1 MTRRLLLLAALFAA
15 SRVDPALAERLILSL
30 SSNEVAIGSNY
41 TGSRLV
47 AFGMIERDGQNVPRD
62 GPFDIV
68 VTVLGPREGIVVR
81 RKELLGP
88 IWLNRSQQKFVQIP
102 SFLGVFSSRPVGE
115 IMDGAMR
122 RKLRIGVDAI
132 VNAPEFTIDRGGDDD
147 PFRAALS
154 RLKTRDSLYVENPR
168 GVTFV
173 SEGFFRAAIPLPA
186 VAPVGS
192 YEVEA
197 SLIANGV
204 VVARR
209 QANFELVKTGLEEQL
224 TELAR
229 ERPFLLGL
237 GTAGMSLMFGWLASV
252 IFRRD

>member
-1 MTRRLLLLAALFAA
+1 MRWRTRLFAALLAASATG
-15 SRVDPALAERLILSL
+15 PAGAERLILSL

-47 AFGMIERDGQNVPRD
+47 AFGVIERDGQNVPRT
-62 GPFDIV
+62 GPFDVV
-68 VTVLGPREGIVVR
+68 VTVLGPREGVVVR

-88 IWLNRSQQKFVQIP
+88 VWLNRSQQKFVQIP

-115 IMDGAMR
+115 MMDGAMR
-122 RKLRIGVDAI
+122 RKLRIGIDAI
-132 VNAPEFTIDRGGDDD
+132 VDAPEFTIDRGADDD

-154 RLKTRDSLYVENPR
+154 RLKMRDNLYLENPH

-186 VAPVGS
+186 IAPVGP
-192 YEVEA
+192 YEVEV

-209 QANFELVKTGLEEQL
+209 QANFELLKAGLEEQL

-229 ERPFLLGL
+229 ERPLLLGV